1 MSSASES
8 LTTAMTNRPERPHE
22 LVPTPLLKG
31 ALARTSTDAKR
42 YAQTGPKAHE
52 DICHLLADEY
62 LDELRTRGEL

>member
-1 MSSASES
+1 MN
-8 LTTAMTNRPERPHE
+8 LDKIKRPERPHE
-22 LVPTPLLKG
+22 STPTPLLLG
-31 ALARTSTDAKR
+31 ALTRTSKDAQR

>member
-1 MSSASES
+1 MPGTDA
-8 LTTAMTNRPERPHE
+8 LKVAMANRPERPHE
-22 LVPTPLLKG
+22 SVPTPLLKG

-62 LDELRTRGEL
+62 LTELQTRGEM